1 MPPTPTLTH
10 NSALSSPI
18 SGSSPVEI
26 NKIDPRDGQQNGKE
40 KEDCG
45 ESNERNWAIKK
56 LNQKLLPN
64 SCGRV
69 ERQYPVAIDSGSVG
83 YAKWAIRSRSESL
96 LSKFA
101 KLLCW
106 LVKYPVNSNWY
117 SADHFILVFFYFQ
130 NRYPLTRIVIFVM
143 ESKAKFCI
151 RPGNQCQ
158 YL

>member
-83 YAKWAIRSRSESL
+83 YAKSLIGSRSEV
-96 LSKFA
+96 A

-143 ESKAKFCI
+143 ANQSKPKFCI

>member
-69 ERQYPVAIDSGSVG
+69 EAFLPCSHRLWLCWVCQITHRKSKRSCKAVVLTSKVPCKLKLIF
-83 YAKWAIRSRSESL
+83 SRSLHSCIL
-96 LSKFA
+96 LFSK
-101 KLLCW
+101 
-106 LVKYPVNSNWY
+106 
-117 SADHFILVFFYFQ
+117 
-130 NRYPLTRIVIFVM
+130 
-143 ESKAKFCI
+143 
-151 RPGNQCQ
+151 
-158 YL
+158 